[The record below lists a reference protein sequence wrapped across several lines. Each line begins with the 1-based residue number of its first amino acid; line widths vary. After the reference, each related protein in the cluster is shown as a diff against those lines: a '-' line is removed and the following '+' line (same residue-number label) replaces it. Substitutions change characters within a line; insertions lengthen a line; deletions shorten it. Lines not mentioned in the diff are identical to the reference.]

1 VTAVPWG
8 SDLCAIAAR
17 YADHIAVRD
26 RAGEIHYHQLFR
38 KAAALAHALQSAGVT
53 RGEPVLTFFRN
64 GIPAVWAHY
73 GVLLSGAADVPINPA
88 LSEVDIRTCV
98 GIAKPQRAVTTL
110 NAAQFFQDLG
120 LEILCAEDIGEA
132 DFDST
137 SFPPQP
143 ADAMAR
149 IVFTSGTTGLPK
161 GAVHDQEGRW
171 IANLL
176 LRASLPHASNENSRL
191 LLMTPFAHGSSL
203 LTLAY
208 HYGGATVVLHDG
220 VDPGIVLPM
229 IEDHVVNEI
238 FAPPTV
244 LAKLVDAAG
253 ERSLPGLKTI
263 FCGTA
268 VLTPTLYQR
277 ARRVFGPVVRVTY
290 GKSEVFNPITV
301 LESQETDAWYRDGG
315 LEADACV
322 GWAAPGV
329 EIVVRTEKGGIA
341 GIGEQGE
348 VHIRARHLMRG
359 YLRRE
364 GFEPHVPDAFHA
376 TGDLGYVDRSGRLHL
391 SGRLAEVIKTG
402 GYKVT
407 AEEVERALA
416 PALAPSTI
424 AALGIAS
431 EYWGHIIVVAVEN
444 PPPGWQERLERA
456 ARALTRYKRPRAFV
470 ALESLPR
477 NGIGK
482 IWRAAIRD
490 HIASA
495 YRLIDGPHPRLEPQ
509 PKAGQP
515 RPLHVDASPST
526 SHSKWTGTSES
537 EQ

>member
-1 VTAVPWG
+1 VRSVPWG
-8 SDLCAIAAR
+8 SDLGAIATR
-17 YADHIAVRD
+17 YADRVAVRD
-26 RAGEIHYHQLFR
+26 RSGEICYRLLFR

-53 RGEPVLTFFRN
+53 TGEPVVTFFRN

-88 LSEVDIRTCV
+88 LSEADIQTCI
-98 GIAKPQRAVTTL
+98 GIAKPQRVVSTRS
-110 NAAQFFQDLG
+110 AAQFFQKLG

-132 DFDST
+132 DFDYA
-137 SFPPQP
+137 SFSPQ
-143 ADAMAR
+143 DAGAVAR

-176 LRASLPHASNENSRL
+176 LRASLPHTPNVNSRL
-191 LLMTPFAHGSSL
+191 LLMTPFSHGSSL
-203 LTLAY
+203 MTMAY
-208 HYGGATVVLHDG
+208 HGGGATVTLYDG
-220 VDPGIVLPM
+220 VDPDIVLPM
-229 IEDHVVNEI
+229 IDDRLVNEI

-253 ERSLPGLKTI
+253 DHSLPGLKTI

-301 LESQETDAWYRDGG
+301 LEPREADAWYQDRGV
-315 LEADACV
+315 EADACV

-329 EIVVRTEKGGIA
+329 EIVVRTESGETAK
-341 GIGEQGE
+341 IGEQGE
-348 VHIRARHLMRG
+348 VLIRARHLMRG
-359 YLRRE
+359 YLRHE
-364 GFEPHVPDAFHA
+364 GFEPLAPDAFHD
-376 TGDLGYVDRSGRLHL
+376 TGDLGYFDVAGRLHL

-407 AEEVERALA
+407 PEEVERALA

-431 EYWGHIIVVAVEN
+431 EYWGEIIVVAVEN
-444 PPPGWQERLERA
+444 SSPGWQERLEQA
-456 ARALTRYKRPRAFV
+456 ARALTHYKRPRFCV
-470 ALESLPR
+470 ALDSLPR

-490 HIASA
+490 HIAHA

-509 PKAGQP
+509 PNGEQ
-515 RPLHVDASPST
+515 
-526 SHSKWTGTSES
+526 SHSVGRDARHS
-537 EQ
+537 

>member
-1 VTAVPWG
+1 VKSVPWG
-8 SDLCAIAAR
+8 SDLWAIASR
-17 YADHIAVRD
+17 YEDRIAVRD
-26 RAGEIHYHQLFR
+26 RSGEIRYRLLFR
-38 KAAALAHALQSAGVT
+38 KAAALAHALQSTGVT
-53 RGEPVLTFFRN
+53 TGEPVVTFFRN

-88 LSEVDIRTCV
+88 LSEADLQTCI
-98 GIAKPQRAVTTL
+98 GIAKPRQVVSTRG
-110 NAAQFFQDLG
+110 AAQFFENLG
-120 LEILCAEDIGEA
+120 LEVLCAEDIGEA
-132 DFDST
+132 DFDYA
-137 SFPPQP
+137 SFSPQP
-143 ADAMAR
+143 ADAVAR

-171 IANLL
+171 LANLL
-176 LRASLPHASNENSRL
+176 LRASLPHAPDANSHL
-191 LLMTPFAHGSSL
+191 LLMTPFSHGSSL
-203 LTLAY
+203 MTMAY
-208 HYGGATVVLHDG
+208 HGGGATVTLHDG
-220 VDPGIVLPM
+220 VDPDIVLPM
-229 IEDHVVNEI
+229 IENRLVNEI

-253 ERSLPGLKTI
+253 ERSFPGLKTI

-277 ARRVFGPVVRVTY
+277 ARRVFGPIVRVTY

-301 LESQETDAWYRDGG
+301 LEPRETDAWYRDRGA
-315 LEADACV
+315 EADACV

-329 EIVVRTEKGGIA
+329 EIVVRTESGGGTA
-341 GIGEQGE
+341 KIGEQGE
-348 VHIRARHLMRG
+348 VFIRARHLMRG

-364 GFEPHVPDAFHA
+364 QFESLAPGAFHD
-376 TGDLGYVDRSGRLHL
+376 TGDLGYFDPAGRLHL
-391 SGRLAEVIKTG
+391 NGRLAEVIKTG

-407 AEEVERALA
+407 PEEVERALA

-431 EYWGHIIVVAVEN
+431 EYWGEIIVVAVEN
-444 PPPGWQERLERA
+444 SSPGWQERLEQA
-456 ARALTRYKRPRAFV
+456 AHALTHYKRPRISV

-490 HIASA
+490 HIARA

-509 PKAGQP
+509 PNTEQP
-515 RPLHVDASPST
+515 YPVGRDAR
-526 SHSKWTGTSES
+526 HS
-537 EQ
+537 